1 MGKIDLNNDGDF
13 RASQIRKA
21 SEKIGDILLDMFNHD
36 ASGFANIFTTITL
49 VAQSMAL
56 TSALAAILQREDVS
70 DEEII
75 DGTLR
80 TLKIVGNSISD
91 TENIT
96 IDIKGSLK
104 ATRAMMEQ
112 ARAKLNNIDLN

>member
-96 IDIKGSLK
+96 IDIKK
-104 ATRAMMEQ
+104 HY
-112 ARAKLNNIDLN
+112 KLYNDKEEE